1 MEFWEASN
9 DKLGT
14 QFHVLS
20 YIDIQDIFIPKKV
33 LE

>member
-1 MEFWEASN
+1 MEFWEDSN
-9 DKLGT
+9 GMLAV

-20 YIDIQDIFIPKKV
+20 FIDIQDIFIPKKV